1 LFLRSQKAT
10 VILVLLA
17 VISMLAFVSLLGS
30 HTAVLDAFQIEF
42 SLLIFDHGYTQ
53 LEVPPLGIVRA
64 QTHFSPLMLRARLL
78 NVDLAQLRL
87 LLEKVEDPAYLDDL
101 RSKTRREINIFLVRL
116 LFLAFLGGATG
127 PLIFGERNR
136 KKILLA
142 GLIGMIILGS
152 LLALSYATFEPMAF
166 MNPEFEGILK
176 AAPWIFGLLEESLLR
191 VRSLGE
197 QLELIAANMSVL
209 FEQIEQLEPL
219 GTVEGDLKV
228 VHVSDLHNNPAG
240 MDFLA
245 QVVETFAIDLV
256 IDTGDITDFGTD
268 IEAGLAS
275 PIEHFGIPYIFVP
288 GNHDSPNVIAR
299 LQEIDNVI
307 VLEEK
312 QIEVLG
318 LRVAG
323 IADPSAKDMGMV
335 VAADAILK
343 EYAAR
348 LHRVLDEAERL
359 PHVVAVHHP
368 RIAESFLDRV
378 QVVLTGH
385 THQFSIKERGDSV
398 MINAGTTGAS
408 GIRGLQ
414 VREETPYSLVLLH
427 FGRQTGGELFLR
439 AADVI
444 RVFKLRSGFS
454 LERHMFGLAGA
465 ETEELQE

>member
-1 LFLRSQKAT
+1 MRIQKAT
-10 VILVLLA
+10 VILILLA
-17 VISMLAFVSLLGS
+17 IISMLAFVSLLGS

-42 SLLIFDHGYTQ
+42 SLMIFDHGYTQ
-53 LEVPPLGIVRA
+53 LEFPPLGIVRA
-64 QTHFSPLMLRARLL
+64 QTHFPPLMLKARLI

-87 LLEKVEDPAYLDDL
+87 LLEKAEDQAYLDSL
-101 RSKTRREINIFLVRL
+101 RAKARGEINVFLARL
-116 LFLAFLGGATG
+116 LLLAFLGGAAG

-142 GLIGMIILGS
+142 GLIGMIVLGS

-197 QLELIAANMSVL
+197 QLELIAVNMNVL
-209 FEQIEQLEPL
+209 FKQIEQLEPL
-219 GTVEGDLKV
+219 GTVEGELKV

-240 MDFLA
+240 MDFLE
-245 QVVETFAIDLV
+245 QVVDTFAVDLV

-275 PIEHFGIPYIFVP
+275 PLEHFGIPYVFVP

-307 VLEEK
+307 VLEEE
-312 QIEVLG
+312 QIEVVG

-323 IADPSAKDMGMV
+323 IADPSAKDMRMV
-335 VAADAILK
+335 VAAEAVLD

-348 LHRVLDEAERL
+348 LHRVIDEAEQL

-368 RIAESFLDRV
+368 RIAESFLSRV

-385 THQFSIKERGDSV
+385 THQFSIKEQGESV

-427 FGRQTGGELFLR
+427 FGRQTEGELYLR

-444 RVFKLRSGFS
+444 RVYKFGSAFS
-454 LERHMFGLAGA
+454 LERHMFGIAGA
-465 ETEELQE
+465 DTQEIQE

>member
-1 LFLRSQKAT
+1 MSLKIRKDT

-17 VISMLAFVSLLGS
+17 VIGMLTFVSLFG
-30 HTAVLDAFQIEF
+30 TYTTVLEAFQIEF
-42 SLLIFDHGYTQ
+42 SLLVFDHGYTQ
-53 LEVPPLGIVRA
+53 LEVPPLGIIRA
-64 QTHFSPLMLRARLL
+64 QTHLSPLMLRARLL

-87 LLEKVEDPAYLDDL
+87 LLDKAEDQAYLDAL
-101 RSKTRREINIFLVRL
+101 RAKARWEINVFLVRL
-116 LFLAFLGGATG
+116 LFLAFLGGAAG
-127 PLIFGERNR
+127 PIVFGERNR

-142 GLIGMIILGS
+142 GLIGMIILGC
-152 LLALSYATFEPMAF
+152 LLALSYATFQPMAF

-191 VRSLGE
+191 VRSLGQ
-197 QLELIAANMSVL
+197 QLELIAVNMSVL

-219 GTVEGDLKV
+219 GTVEGELKV

-245 QVVETFAIDLV
+245 QVVDTFAVDLV

-275 PIEHFGIPYIFVP
+275 PLEHFGIPYIFVP

-299 LQEIDNVI
+299 LREIENVI
-307 VLEEK
+307 VIEEE

-323 IADPSAKDMGMV
+323 IADPSAKDMGML
-335 VAADAILK
+335 VAADAVLN
-343 EYAAR
+343 EYAVR
-348 LHRVLDEAERL
+348 LHRVIDEANRL

-368 RIAESFLDRV
+368 RIAESFLGRV

-385 THQFSIKERGDSV
+385 THQFSIKERGESV

-414 VREETPYSLVLLH
+414 AREETPYSLVLLH
-427 FGRQTGGELFLR
+427 FGRHTDGEMYLR

-454 LERHMFGLAGA
+454 LERHLFGIAGA
-465 ETEELQE
+465 ENE